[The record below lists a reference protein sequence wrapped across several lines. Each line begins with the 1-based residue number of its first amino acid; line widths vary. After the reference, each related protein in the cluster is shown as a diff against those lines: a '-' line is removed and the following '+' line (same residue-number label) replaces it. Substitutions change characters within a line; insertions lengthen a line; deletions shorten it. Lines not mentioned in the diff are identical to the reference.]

1 MNDTD
6 SRSHVEVHI
15 KRTIS
20 FTVYLTFYL
29 RLELIQ
35 KVSATKEIIKTS
47 LQQDKGGKSIFQG
60 GGGWQKRAPKLRH
73 YEF

>member
-1 MNDTD
+1 MKDTD

-35 KVSATKEIIKTS
+35 KVSSTKEIIKTS
-47 LQQDKGGKSIFQG
+47 L
-60 GGGWQKRAPKLRH
+60 
-73 YEF
+73 

>member
-6 SRSHVEVHI
+6 SRFHVEVYI

-35 KVSATKEIIKTS
+35 KVSSIKEIIKTP
-47 LQQDKGGKSIFQG
+47 LQQDKGESSIFQG
-60 GGGWQKRAPKLRH
+60 DGGWQKRTPKPRH

>member
-1 MNDTD
+1 MNDKD
-6 SRSHVEVHI
+6 SRSHVEVYI

-35 KVSATKEIIKTS
+35 KVSSTKESGTLIFFGFLKMSTRH
-47 LQQDKGGKSIFQG
+47 DKFEKETLIRDI
-60 GGGWQKRAPKLRH
+60 QKNC
-73 YEF
+73 

>member
-6 SRSHVEVHI
+6 SRSHVEVYI

-47 LQQDKGGKSIFQG
+47 LQQDKGGSSIFQG
-60 GGGWQKRAPKLRH
+60 DGGWQKRAPKLRH
-73 YEF
+73 YKF